1 MIDRL
6 EQNDLISRRP
16 NENDRRSIVVVLTKK
31 GQKYFKEHHKL
42 HLELT
47 SKITSSL
54 TEDEAGQLYTF
65 MEKLVSLL

>member
-1 MIDRL
+1 M
-6 EQNDLISRRP
+6 P
-16 NENDRRSIVVVLTKK
+16 HKKDRRSIIIVLTEK

-47 SKITSSL
+47 RKITSSL
-54 TEDEAGQLYTF
+54 TEDEAKQLYAF